1 MTELNELLDRCA
13 RLHHHLCPR
22 QVLGVRMGMLAGR
35 LHGLDLPQTDKRM
48 FVFMESDGCG
58 ADGVSVATGCWVGR
72 RTMRMM
78 DFGKL
83 AATFVDTK
91 TGRALRIH
99 PHHLAR
105 ERALALLPRAPSR
118 WHAQRDGYQ
127 SLCDGD
133 LLAAE
138 PVELNVNLDAILGRP
153 GSRVACAVCG
163 EEIFNQREVS
173 VEGSTL
179 CMACAGE
186 AYFTSSL
193 EPALVADEMRAWP
206 LG

>member
-1 MTELNELLDRCA
+1 VAELNDLLHGCA

-35 LHGLDLPQTDKRM
+35 LHGLELPQDDKRM
-48 FVFMESDGCG
+48 FVFMETDGCG

-72 RTMRMM
+72 RTMRMI
-78 DFGKL
+78 DHGKL

-99 PHHLAR
+99 PHPLAR
-105 ERALALLPRAPSR
+105 ERALVLLPQAQSR

-127 SLCDGD
+127 HLSDAD
-133 LLAAE
+133 LLVAE
-138 PVELNVNLDAILGRP
+138 PVELSVDLDEILGRP
-153 GSRVACAVCG
+153 GSRLACQVCG
-163 EEIFNQREVS
+163 EEIFNQREVA

-179 CMACAGE
+179 CRACAGDS
-186 AYFTSSL
+186 YFASSQV
-193 EPALVADEMRAWP
+193 PVFVTDELRPMAVV
-206 LG
+206 